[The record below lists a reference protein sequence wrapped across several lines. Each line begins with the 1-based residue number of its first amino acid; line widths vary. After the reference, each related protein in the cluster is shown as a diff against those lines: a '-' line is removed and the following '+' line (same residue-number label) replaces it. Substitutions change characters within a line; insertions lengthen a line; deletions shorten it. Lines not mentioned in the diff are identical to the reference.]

1 MLMIFYKARVARRMS
16 PPPLPLSSQPGTGY
30 ENGRRMS
37 GNINPNANSN
47 PTPNPTDRL
56 ILELRQG
63 LERIIGAV
71 RNYTIAFEALVGMR
85 GEFSFPFLI
94 GFNFRILMTDSDSGT
109 DDIEGAYHT
118 AFA

>member
-16 PPPLPLSSQPGTGY
+16 PLPLPLSSQPGTGY

-37 GNINPNANSN
+37 GTMNPNANSN

-85 GEFSFPFLI
+85 GEFFFSFFLLLLE
-94 GFNFRILMTDSDSGT
+94 FNLMRWLWNNG
-109 DDIEGAYHT
+109 
-118 AFA
+118 